1 VIQRA
6 FERSLI
12 ARIAVLGALC
22 LALGATPSGPSPRPV
37 NGVDAVIAAF
47 ARVPIVALGVSHTD
61 EDDEFAVAVVRDPRF
76 AKTVRNVVIECG
88 NSLYQPVLDRYIAG
102 EDVPIAQ
109 LQLVWRNTTQVYGP
123 CTDPHHKDLLDAVR
137 DVNRTLPADRRIR
150 VLAGDPPIDWDNV
163 HTHAE
168 FAPFAR
174 RDDAI
179 TSVIETQVFAKHQNA
194 LLFFGG
200 NHVFRRHSA
209 LVSFLT
215 VTERLEQAHPH
226 STYVFMTNSPGNA
239 ELDRRLASWADPS
252 AAVLRDTW
260 LGETDAD
267 DFDGDTLLAGRPV
280 KPWPGVKIQDLAD
293 AMLYLGPAAARHENE
308 GPPESD
314 APYAR
319 ELERRWKLVRPPAV
333 TPSGAASPASTPVR
347 PRSG

>member
-1 VIQRA
+1 MQRA
-6 FERSLI
+6 LVRSLF
-12 ARIAVLGALC
+12 ARVAVLGALC
-22 LALGATPSGPSPRPV
+22 LALGASPPGAAPRPV

-76 AKTVRNVVIECG
+76 AKTVRNVVVECG

-137 DVNRTLPADRRIR
+137 EVNRSLPADRRIR
-150 VLAGDPPIDWDNV
+150 VLAGDPPIDWANV
-163 HTHAE
+163 HTHDE
-168 FAPFAR
+168 FMCFGR
-174 RDDAI
+174 RDDTI
-179 TSVIETQVFAKHQNA
+179 TSVIETQVLAKHQNA

-200 NHVFRRHSA
+200 LHVFRRHSD
-209 LVSFLT
+209 LVPSPT

-226 STYVFMTNSPGNA
+226 STYVFMTNNPGSA

-260 LGETDAD
+260 LGAMAAD
-267 DFDGDTLLAGRPV
+267 DFAGDTLIRGKPV
-280 KPWPGVKIQDLAD
+280 KPWPGLKLQDMAD
-293 AMLYLGPAAARHENE
+293 AYLYLGPAAARHENE

-314 APYAR
+314 AAYVR